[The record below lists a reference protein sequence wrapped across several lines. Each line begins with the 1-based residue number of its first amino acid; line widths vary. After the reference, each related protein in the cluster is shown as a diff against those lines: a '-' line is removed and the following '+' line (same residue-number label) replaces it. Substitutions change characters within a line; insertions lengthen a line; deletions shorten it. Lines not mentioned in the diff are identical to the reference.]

1 MRCHWSAVWYTGP
14 DPVSNAIGY
23 AKLYSGSH
31 DAVIPVYDEA
41 GKVTETHYGL
51 DQQER
56 K

>member
-1 MRCHWSAVWYTGP
+1 MRCHSARIWYTKP
-14 DPVSNAIGY
+14 DDAIEY
-23 AKLYSGSH
+23 AKFYSRSR
-31 DAVIPVYDEA
+31 DAAIRVYDEA